1 MDCASLDDGVLYAA
15 FAASPFA
22 KLPTLT
28 ELRLIADAVAADDAF
43 SFALACTPFCCQR
56 GSPFAGESEPSHSDA
71 SFFLIRTLC
80 VSVAA
85 GFNI

>member
-43 SFALACTPFCCQR
+43 SFALACTPFCASVVHHLPGKASRRTQTH
-56 GSPFAGESEPSHSDA
+56 PS
-71 SFFLIRTLC
+71 F
-80 VSVAA
+80 
-85 GFNI
+85 